1 MLTKMV
7 PVYWGVAFVN
17 PGKENGNKTALSLSG
32 ERSEE
37 LDQGKRC
44 MC

>member
-1 MLTKMV
+1 MV
-7 PVYWGVAFVN
+7 PVYCGVAFVN
-17 PGKENGNKTALSLSG
+17 PGKENGSETALSLQG